1 VNSEVRWV
9 HVAVAVAD
17 DAQRC
22 IYEVAAECRALGLN
36 HTTTLTAVG
45 ILMGSV
51 EVTQLEKLS
60 TVAGVIAVEVKYPFH
75 SLSAATMH

>member
-1 VNSEVRWV
+1 MNSEVCRV

-22 IYEVAAECRALGLN
+22 IHEVAAECRALGLD
-36 HTTTLTAVG
+36 HTTTLTSVG
-45 ILMGSV
+45 ILTGSV

-60 TVAGVIAVEVKYPFH
+60 TVAGVIAVEVKYPFY